1 MPAKKM
7 LAGLF
12 GGEGKKPMPSKKPMG
27 MGEEFDMNEDEM
39 AGEEDET
46 PLMAEAKA
54 VRAALDGGDDEELA
68 AALESFV
75 RACKAESEEP
85 GEEAY

>member
-1 MPAKKM
+1 MPANKM

-12 GGEGKKPMPSKKPMG
+12 GGEGKKPMPTKKPMG
-27 MGEEFDMNEDEM
+27 TGEEPDMEDGEM
-39 AGEEDET
+39 SEEEET

-54 VRAALDGGDDEELA
+54 VRAALDGGDDAEFA